1 MRIIGGKW
9 GGRALVA
16 PRGDAVRPTSDRVR
30 EALFNV
36 LGALDDADVL
46 DICAGTG
53 AIGLEALSRGATAA
67 VAIEQDRHAL
77 RAIAAN
83 AASLG
88 AGATHR
94 VVALDLRRALPTL
107 AAEGRR
113 FHLIFCDPP
122 WARAP
127 ELGRLVLEA
136 ARQLLAEGGT
146 VVLEHAARDV
156 SPEPPAGLALGQT
169 RRYGDTALSFY
180 ELEPGAPE

>member
-9 GGRALVA
+9 GGQALGA

-36 LGALDDADVL
+36 LGDLDGAEVL
-46 DICAGTG
+46 DVCAGTG
-53 AIGLEALSRGATAA
+53 AIGLEALSRGAHA
-67 VAIEQDRHAL
+67 VVAVEHDRHAL
-77 RAIAAN
+77 RAIATNVAR
-83 AASLG
+83 LG

-94 VVALDLRRALPTL
+94 VVALDLRRALPAL
-107 AAEGRR
+107 IAEGRR
-113 FHLIFCDPP
+113 FHLVFCDPP

-127 ELGRLVLEA
+127 ELGRVVLDA
-136 ARQLLAEGGT
+136 ARQLLADGGT
-146 VVLEHAARDV
+146 LVLEHAARDV
-156 SPEPPAGLALGQT
+156 SPEPPEGLALGQT